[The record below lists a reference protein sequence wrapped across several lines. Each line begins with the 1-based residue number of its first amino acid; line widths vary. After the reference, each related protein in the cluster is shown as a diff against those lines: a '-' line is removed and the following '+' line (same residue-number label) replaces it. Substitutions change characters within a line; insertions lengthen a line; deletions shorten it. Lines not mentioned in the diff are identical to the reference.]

1 MAKAIEQLAS
11 GLVVGRAKLGRHG
24 EGRGSVTQQ
33 VHDGDTANTEAVGNL
48 GVRFLGVDAPEV
60 SFTLPGGDPRRFV
73 PLTDPAWE
81 AVLADPFADALPP
94 FDPPLDPA
102 LQAHLAGRAGPGTA
116 ANHARHAEAAHR
128 CLERHVGADLEA
140 LGHTV
145 EEFEFFL
152 AFAGEVMDR
161 YGRLLGYLNR
171 RQRSATVPAPRPA
184 SYNERLLED
193 GLVTPYFIWPNVN
206 PFRRQRSPVAAVPAP
221 GTAAQLAESE
231 SSLRQ
236 ARAWVRRAREQG
248 LGLYQAADPLRLF
261 PFELRFLSRRQPPD
275 RWLIDLGRDDDLL
288 LPPQAYFT
296 VANPEDRLY
305 VPSEYV
311 PLFVEAGWCRGSP

>member
-11 GLVVGRAKLGRHG
+11 GLVIGRAKLGRHG
-24 EGRGSVTQQ
+24 DGRGSVTQQ

-73 PLTDPAWE
+73 PLTDQAWTP
-81 AVLADPFADALPP
+81 VLADPFAAGLPA
-94 FDPPLDPA
+94 FDPPLDPD
-102 LQAHLAGRAGPGTA
+102 LQAHLAGRVGDTTA

-128 CLERHVGADLEA
+128 CLEDQVEADLEE
-140 LGHTV
+140 LGHTI

-171 RQRSATVPAPRPA
+171 RQASATSPSPRPN
-184 SYNERLLED
+184 SYNERLLEA

-206 PFRRQRSPVAAVPAP
+206 PFRRQRSALAAVPAP
-221 GTAAQLAESE
+221 GTANQLAQAE

-236 ARAWVRRAREQG
+236 ARAWVAAARAQG
-248 LGLYQAADPLRLF
+248 IGVYQPADPLQLF

-275 RWLIDLGRDDDLL
+275 RWVIDLGRDDDLL
-288 LPPQAYFT
+288 VAPQRYFT
-296 VANPEDRLY
+296 IANPEDRLY
-305 VPSEYV
+305 IPSEFV
-311 PLFVEAGWCRGSP
+311 PLFVEAGWRRG

>member
-11 GLVVGRAKLGRHG
+11 GLVVGHAKLGRHG

-33 VHDGDTANTEAVGNL
+33 VHDGDTANTEAVGNV

-73 PLTDPAWE
+73 PLTGEAWE
-81 AVLADPFADALPP
+81 AALADPFAAHLPA

-102 LQAHLAGRAGPGTA
+102 LQAHLAARVGPGTA
-116 ANHARHAEAAHR
+116 ANHARHAESAHR
-128 CLERHVGADLEA
+128 CLEELVTADLAE
-140 LGHTV
+140 LGHST

-171 RQRSATVPAPRPA
+171 QQRSATSPTPRPR
-184 SYNERLLED
+184 SYNERLLEA
-193 GLVTPYFIWPNVN
+193 GLVIPYFIWPNVN
-206 PFRRQRSPVAAVPAP
+206 PFRRQRSLAAAVPEP
-221 GTAAQLAESE
+221 GTANRLAQAE

-236 ARAWVRRAREQG
+236 AREWVAGAREQG
-248 LGLYQAADPLRLF
+248 IGVYDQADPLRLH

-275 RWLIDLGRDDDLL
+275 RWVLDLGGDDDVL

-296 VANPEDRLY
+296 IANPEDRLY
-305 VPSEYV
+305 VPGEFV
-311 PLFVEAGWCRGSP
+311 PLFVEAGWRRG

>member
-1 MAKAIEQLAS
+1 MAKAIEQLVS
-11 GLVVGRAKLGRHG
+11 GLVIGHAKLGRHG

-33 VHDGDTANTEAVGNL
+33 VHDGDTANTEAVGNF

-73 PLTDPAWE
+73 PIGNPAWA
-81 AVLADPFADALPP
+81 AVLADPFAAALPP

-102 LQAHLAGRAGPGTA
+102 LQAHLAGRVGPGTA
-116 ANHARHAEAAHR
+116 ANHARLADLAHR
-128 CLERHVGADLEA
+128 CLEELVTADLQE
-140 LGHTV
+140 LGHTT

-171 RQRSATVPAPRPA
+171 QQPSATSPAPRPR
-184 SYNERLLED
+184 SYNERLLEA

-206 PFRRQRSPVAAVPAP
+206 PFRRQRSLPAAVPAP
-221 GTAAQLAESE
+221 GTAHQLAEAE

-236 ARAWVRRAREQG
+236 ARAWVARARDQRV
-248 LGLYQAADPLRLF
+248 GLYEAADPLQLY

-275 RWLIDLGRDDDLL
+275 RWLLDLGRDDDVL

-311 PLFVEAGWCRGSP
+311 PLFVEAGWRRG